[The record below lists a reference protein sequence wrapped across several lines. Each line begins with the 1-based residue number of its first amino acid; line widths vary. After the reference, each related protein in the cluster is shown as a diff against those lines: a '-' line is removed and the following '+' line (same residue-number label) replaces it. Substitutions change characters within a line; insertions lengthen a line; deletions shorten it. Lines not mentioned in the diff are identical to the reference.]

1 MAIGAF
7 LAKAGI
13 GLLSGYQQQKAA
25 EKNQQFQVD
34 QQNLAYDRSL
44 PWSNYGPA
52 GNVEFDPET
61 KQILQTLDPQY
72 QAMMQ
77 GFLGSSAM
85 ANEELQNMMGDPYAM
100 EQQQFKRFEDFNADA
115 YNQQR
120 LKQQE
125 QAIAQGRTGTQGYYD
140 QMAIEDAIGRDRMRG
155 QMQSMQTGMDY
166 RNMLRAEALGMG
178 AGARD
183 VAGML
188 TPQADLGRMVGQGS
202 NATGNMAG
210 VRTAGDN
217 LADTR
222 AGFWSGLA
230 GQAQDYNFG
239 NFSSMFTKGGNAA
252 RQINR
257 AMNPTVKSS
266 LFNQGKIGNN
276 QFGGDY

>member
-13 GLLSGYQQQKAA
+13 GLLSGFQQKKAA
-25 EKNQQFQVD
+25 EANQQFQID

-85 ANEELQNMMGDPYAM
+85 ANEELQSMMGDPYAM
-100 EQQQFKRFEDFNADA
+100 EQQQFKRFEEFNADA

-120 LKQQE
+120 LAQQE

-155 QMQSMQTGMDY
+155 QMQSIQTGMDY
-166 RNMLRAEALGMG
+166 RNMLRAEALGFG
-178 AGARD
+178 ADARAT
-183 VAGML
+183 AGML
-188 TPQADLGRMVGQGS
+188 RPQAELGQAIG
-202 NATGNMAG
+202 AG
-210 VRTAGDN
+210 VDVRANTQGVREAADAYTKLKQSQTAGLLEQVGEYDLN
-217 LADTR
+217 D
-222 AGFWSGLA
+222 F
-230 GQAQDYNFG
+230 Y
-239 NFSSMFTKGGNAA
+239 SMFDNKGSGGMLAPSTQAEAYNAMGGSYA
-252 RQINR
+252 
-257 AMNPTVKSS
+257 
-266 LFNQGKIGNN
+266 GKL
-276 QFGGDY
+276 

>member
-85 ANEELQNMMGDPYAM
+85 ANEELQSMMGDPYAM
-100 EQQQFKRFEDFNADA
+100 EQQQFKRFEEFNADA

-120 LKQQE
+120 LAQQE

-202 NATGNMAG
+202 TATGNMAG

>member
-7 LAKAGI
+7 LAKAGV

-25 EKNQQFQVD
+25 EANQQFQVD

-85 ANEELQNMMGDPYAM
+85 ANEELQSMMGDPYAM

-120 LKQQE
+120 LAQQE

-155 QMQSMQTGMDY
+155 QMQAMQTGMDY

-178 AGARD
+178 EGARN

-217 LADTR
+217 LADTTS
-222 AGFWSGLA
+222 GFWSGLA
-230 GQAQDYNFG
+230 GQAQDYDFG

-252 RQINR
+252 RQISR

-266 LFNQGKIGNN
+266 LFNQGRIGNN

>member
-13 GLLSGYQQQKAA
+13 GLLSGFQQQKAA
-25 EKNQQFQVD
+25 EANQQFQVD

-85 ANEELQNMMGDPYAM
+85 ANEELQSMMGDPYAM

-120 LKQQE
+120 LAQQE

-155 QMQSMQTGMDY
+155 QMQAMQTGMDY
-166 RNMLRAEALGMG
+166 RNMLRAEALAMG
-178 AGARD
+178 EGARN

-188 TPQADLGRMVGQGS
+188 TPQADLGRMVGQQS

-210 VRTAGDN
+210 VSMAGSN
-217 LADTR
+217 TADTR

-239 NFSSMFTKGGNAA
+239 NFSSMLTKGGNAA
-252 RQINR
+252 RRVSR
-257 AMNPTVKSS
+257 AMSPTVKSS
-266 LFNQGKIGNN
+266 LFNQGRIGNN
-276 QFGGDY
+276 QFEGDY

>member
-7 LAKAGI
+7 LAKAGL
-13 GLLSGYQQQKAA
+13 GLLSGFQQKKAA
-25 EKNQQFQVD
+25 EANQQFQVD

-85 ANEELQNMMGDPYAM
+85 ANEELQSMMGDPYAM

-115 YNQQR
+115 YNRQR
-120 LKQQE
+120 LAQQE

-155 QMQSMQTGMDY
+155 QMQAMQTGMDY
-166 RNMLRAEALGMG
+166 RNMLRAEALAMG
-178 AGARD
+178 EGARN

-239 NFSSMFTKGGNAA
+239 NFSSMLTKGGNAA
-252 RQINR
+252 RRVSR

-266 LFNQGKIGNN
+266 LFNQGRIGNN
-276 QFGGDY
+276 QFEGDY

>member
-7 LAKAGI
+7 LAKAGV
-13 GLLSGYQQQKAA
+13 GLLSGYQQKKAA
-25 EKNQQFQVD
+25 EANQQFQVD

-85 ANEELQNMMGDPYAM
+85 ANEELQSMMGDPYAM

-120 LKQQE
+120 LAQQE

-155 QMQSMQTGMDY
+155 QMQAMQTGMDY

-178 AGARD
+178 EGARN

-217 LADTR
+217 LADTTS
-222 AGFWSGLA
+222 GFWSGLA
-230 GQAQDYNFG
+230 GQAQDYDFG

-252 RQINR
+252 RQISR

-266 LFNQGKIGNN
+266 LFNQGRIGNN

>member
-13 GLLSGYQQQKAA
+13 GLLSGFQQKKAA
-25 EKNQQFQVD
+25 EANQQFQVD

-85 ANEELQNMMGDPYAM
+85 ANEELQSMMGDPYAM
-100 EQQQFKRFEDFNADA
+100 EQQQFKRFEEFNADA

-120 LKQQE
+120 LAQQE

-202 NATGNMAG
+202 NATGNMGG
-210 VRTAGDN
+210 VSTAGSN
-217 LADTR
+217 TADTT

-230 GQAQDYNFG
+230 SQAQDYNFKPLIQDIKSG
-239 NFSSMFTKGGNAA
+239 YSMLTDAARTNAIRNGTGFSSAQDNA
-252 RQINR
+252 RR
-257 AMNPTVKSS
+257 SD
-266 LFNQGKIGNN
+266 LFR
-276 QFGGDY
+276 

>member
-13 GLLSGYQQQKAA
+13 GLLSGFQQKKAA
-25 EKNQQFQVD
+25 EANQQFQVD

-85 ANEELQNMMGDPYAM
+85 ANEELQSMMGDPYAM
-100 EQQQFKRFEDFNADA
+100 EQQEFKRFEDFNADA

-120 LKQQE
+120 LAQQE

-155 QMQSMQTGMDY
+155 QMQAIQTGMDY

-178 AGARD
+178 EGAMN

-188 TPQADLGRMVGQGS
+188 TPQADLGRMVGQNS

-210 VRTAGDN
+210 VSMAGSN
-217 LADTR
+217 TADTR

-239 NFSSMFTKGGNAA
+239 NFSSMLTKGGNAA
-252 RQINR
+252 RRVSR
-257 AMNPTVKSS
+257 AMSPTVKSS
-266 LFNQGKIGNN
+266 LFNQGRIGNN
-276 QFGGDY
+276 QFEGDY

>member
-13 GLLSGYQQQKAA
+13 GLLSGFQQKKAA
-25 EKNQQFQVD
+25 EANQQFQVD

-85 ANEELQNMMGDPYAM
+85 ANEELQSMMGDPYAM

-120 LKQQE
+120 LAQQE

-140 QMAIEDAIGRDRMRG
+140 QMAIEDSIGRERMRG

-166 RNMLRAEALGMG
+166 RNMLRAEALGFG
-178 AGARD
+178 ADARAT
-183 VAGML
+183 AGML

-210 VRTAGDN
+210 VSTAGSN
-217 LADTR
+217 TADTT

-252 RQINR
+252 RQATR
-257 AMNPTVKSS
+257 AMNPTVKSN
-266 LFNQGKIGNN
+266 LFNQGRIGNN

>member
-13 GLLSGYQQQKAA
+13 GLLSGYQQKKAA
-25 EKNQQFQVD
+25 EANQQFQID

-85 ANEELQNMMGDPYAM
+85 ANEELQSMMGDPYAM

-120 LKQQE
+120 LAQQE

-155 QMQSMQTGMDY
+155 QMQAMQTGMDY
-166 RNMLRAEALGMG
+166 RNMLRAEALAMG
-178 AGARD
+178 EGAMN

-188 TPQADLGRMVGQGS
+188 TPQADLGRMVGQQS

-210 VRTAGDN
+210 VSMAGSN
-217 LADTR
+217 TADTR

-239 NFSSMFTKGGNAA
+239 NFSSMLTKGGNAA
-252 RQINR
+252 RRVSR
-257 AMNPTVKSS
+257 AMSPTVKSS
-266 LFNQGKIGNN
+266 LFNQGRIGNN
-276 QFGGDY
+276 QFEGDY

>member
-7 LAKAGI
+7 LAKAGV
-13 GLLSGYQQQKAA
+13 GLLSGYQQKKAA
-25 EKNQQFQVD
+25 EANQQFQVD

-85 ANEELQNMMGDPYAM
+85 ANEELQSMMGDPYAM

-120 LKQQE
+120 LAQQE

-178 AGARD
+178 EGARN

-217 LADTR
+217 LADTTS
-222 AGFWSGLA
+222 GFWSGLA
-230 GQAQDYNFG
+230 GQAQDYDFG

-252 RQINR
+252 RQISR

-266 LFNQGKIGNN
+266 LFNQGRIGNN

>member
-13 GLLSGYQQQKAA
+13 GLLSGFQQKKAA
-25 EKNQQFQVD
+25 EANQQFQVD

-85 ANEELQNMMGDPYAM
+85 ANEELQSMMGDPYAM
-100 EQQQFKRFEDFNADA
+100 EQQEFKRFEDFNADA

-120 LKQQE
+120 LAQQE

-155 QMQSMQTGMDY
+155 QMQAIQTGMDY

-178 AGARD
+178 EGAMN

-188 TPQADLGRMVGQGS
+188 RPQADLGRMVGQGS
-202 NATGNMAG
+202 NATGNMGG
-210 VRTAGDN
+210 VSTAGSN
-217 LADTR
+217 TADTK

-230 GQAQDYNFG
+230 SQAQDYNFG
-239 NFSSMFTKGGNAA
+239 NFSSMLTKGGNAA
-252 RQINR
+252 RRVSR
-257 AMNPTVKSS
+257 AMSPTVKSS
-266 LFNQGKIGNN
+266 LFNQGRIGNN
-276 QFGGDY
+276 QFEGDY

>member
-13 GLLSGYQQQKAA
+13 GLLSGYQQKKAA
-25 EKNQQFQVD
+25 EANQQFQID

-85 ANEELQNMMGDPYAM
+85 ANEELQSMMGDPYAM

-120 LKQQE
+120 LAQQE

-155 QMQSMQTGMDY
+155 QMQAMQTGMDY
-166 RNMLRAEALGMG
+166 RNMLRAEALAMG
-178 AGARD
+178 EGARN

-210 VRTAGDN
+210 VSTAGSN
-217 LADTR
+217 TADTK

-230 GQAQDYNFG
+230 SQAQDYNFNPLIQDIKSG
-239 NFSSMFTKGGNAA
+239 YSMFTNAA
-252 RQINR
+252 KTNAIRN
-257 AMNPTVKSS
+257 ATGFSS
-266 LFNQGKIGNN
+266 AQDSARRSKI
-276 QFGGDY
+276 FS

>member
-7 LAKAGI
+7 LAKAGV
-13 GLLSGYQQQKAA
+13 GLLSGYQQKKAA
-25 EKNQQFQVD
+25 EANQQFQVD
-34 QQNLAYDRSL
+34 QQNLAYNRSL

-85 ANEELQNMMGDPYAM
+85 ANEELQSMMGDPYAM
-100 EQQQFKRFEDFNADA
+100 EEQQFKRFEEFNADA

-120 LKQQE
+120 LAQQE

-155 QMQSMQTGMDY
+155 QMQAMQTGMDY

-178 AGARD
+178 EGAMN

-188 TPQADLGRMVGQGS
+188 TPQADLGRMVGQQS

-210 VRTAGDN
+210 VSMAGSN
-217 LADTR
+217 TADTTS
-222 AGFWSGLA
+222 GFWSGLA
-230 GQAQDYNFG
+230 GQAQDYDFG

-252 RQINR
+252 RQISR

-266 LFNQGKIGNN
+266 LFNQGRIGNN

>member
-13 GLLSGYQQQKAA
+13 GLLSGYQQKKAA
-25 EKNQQFQVD
+25 EANQQFQVD

-85 ANEELQNMMGDPYAM
+85 ANEELQSMMGDPYAM

-120 LKQQE
+120 LAQQE

-188 TPQADLGRMVGQGS
+188 TPQADLGRMVGQQS

-210 VRTAGDN
+210 VSMAGSN
-217 LADTR
+217 TADTTS
-222 AGFWSGLA
+222 GFWSGLA
-230 GQAQDYNFG
+230 SQAQDYNFKPLIQDI
-239 NFSSMFTKGGNAA
+239 KGGYSMLTNAA
-252 RQINR
+252 RTNAIRNG
-257 AMNPTVKSS
+257 TGFSS
-266 LFNQGKIGNN
+266 AQDNARRSDLFR
-276 QFGGDY
+276 

>member
-7 LAKAGI
+7 LAKAAVGM
-13 GLLSGYQQQKAA
+13 LSARQQQKAA
-25 EKNQQFQVD
+25 EKNQQFQID

-85 ANEELQNMMGDPYAM
+85 ANEELQSMMGDPYAM

-115 YNQQR
+115 FNQSR
-120 LKQQE
+120 LQGQE
-125 QAIAQGRTGTQGYYD
+125 AAIAQGRTGTQGYYD
-140 QMAIEDAIGRDRMRG
+140 QMAIEDAIGRERMRG

-202 NATGNMAG
+202 NATGNMSG
-210 VRTAGDN
+210 VSTAGSN
-217 LADTR
+217 TADTT

-230 GQAQDYNFG
+230 SQAQDYNFG

-252 RQINR
+252 RQISR

>member
-13 GLLSGYQQQKAA
+13 GLLSGFQQKKAA
-25 EKNQQFQVD
+25 EANQQFQVD

-85 ANEELQNMMGDPYAM
+85 ANEELQSMMGDPYAM
-100 EQQQFKRFEDFNADA
+100 EQQEFKRFEDFNADA

-120 LKQQE
+120 LAQQE

-155 QMQSMQTGMDY
+155 QMQAMQTGMDY

-178 AGARD
+178 EGAMN

-188 TPQADLGRMVGQGS
+188 TPQADLGRMVGQNS

-210 VRTAGDN
+210 VSMAGSN
-217 LADTR
+217 TADTR

-239 NFSSMFTKGGNAA
+239 NFSSMLTKGGNAA
-252 RQINR
+252 RRVSR
-257 AMNPTVKSS
+257 AMSPTVKSS
-266 LFNQGKIGNN
+266 LFNQGRIGNN
-276 QFGGDY
+276 QFEGDY

>member
-7 LAKAGI
+7 LAKAGL
-13 GLLSGYQQQKAA
+13 GLLSGFQQKKAA
-25 EKNQQFQVD
+25 EANQQFQVD

-85 ANEELQNMMGDPYAM
+85 ANEELQSMMGDPNKLAQ
-100 EQQQFKRFEDFNADA
+100 EQFKMFEEFNADA
-115 YNQQR
+115 FNRQR
-120 LKQQE
+120 LQGQE
-125 QAIAQGRTGTQGYYD
+125 AAIAQGRTGTQGYYD

-155 QMQSMQTGMDY
+155 QMQAIQTGMDY

-178 AGARD
+178 EGAMN

-188 TPQADLGRMVGQGS
+188 TPQADLGRMVGQQS

-210 VRTAGDN
+210 VSMAGSN
-217 LADTR
+217 TADTR

-239 NFSSMFTKGGNAA
+239 NFSSMLTKGGNAA
-252 RQINR
+252 RRVSR
-257 AMNPTVKSS
+257 AMSPTVKSS
-266 LFNQGKIGNN
+266 LFNQGRIGNN
-276 QFGGDY
+276 QFEGDY

>member
-13 GLLSGYQQQKAA
+13 GLLSGFQQKKAA
-25 EKNQQFQVD
+25 EANQQFQVD

-85 ANEELQNMMGDPYAM
+85 ANEELQSMMGDPYAM

-120 LKQQE
+120 LAQQE

-188 TPQADLGRMVGQGS
+188 TPQADLGRMVGQQS

-210 VRTAGDN
+210 VSMAGSN
-217 LADTR
+217 TADTTS
-222 AGFWSGLA
+222 GFWSGLA

>member
-7 LAKAGI
+7 LAKAGL
-13 GLLSGYQQQKAA
+13 GLLSGFQQKKAA
-25 EKNQQFQVD
+25 EANQQFQVD

-85 ANEELQNMMGDPYAM
+85 ANEELQSMMGDPYAM

-120 LKQQE
+120 LAQQE

-155 QMQSMQTGMDY
+155 QMQAMQTGMDY
-166 RNMLRAEALGMG
+166 RNMLRAEALAMG
-178 AGARD
+178 EGARN

-239 NFSSMFTKGGNAA
+239 NFSSMLTKGGNAA
-252 RQINR
+252 RRVSR

-266 LFNQGKIGNN
+266 LFNQGRIGNN
-276 QFGGDY
+276 QFEGDY

>member
-13 GLLSGYQQQKAA
+13 GLLSGFQQKKAA
-25 EKNQQFQVD
+25 EANQQFQVD

-85 ANEELQNMMGDPYAM
+85 ANEELQSMMGDPYAM
-100 EQQQFKRFEDFNADA
+100 EQQEFKRFEDFNADA

-120 LKQQE
+120 LAQQE

-155 QMQSMQTGMDY
+155 QMQAMQTGMDY

-178 AGARD
+178 EGAMN

-188 TPQADLGRMVGQGS
+188 RPQADLGRMVGQGS
-202 NATGNMAG
+202 NATGNMGG
-210 VRTAGDN
+210 VSTAGSN
-217 LADTR
+217 TADTK

-239 NFSSMFTKGGNAA
+239 NFSSMLTKGGNAA
-252 RQINR
+252 RRVSR
-257 AMNPTVKSS
+257 AMSPTVKSS
-266 LFNQGKIGNN
+266 LFNQGRIGNN
-276 QFGGDY
+276 QFEGDY

>member
-13 GLLSGYQQQKAA
+13 GLLSGFQQQKAA
-25 EKNQQFQVD
+25 EANQQFQVD

-85 ANEELQNMMGDPYAM
+85 ANEELQSMMGDPYAM
-100 EQQQFKRFEDFNADA
+100 EQREFKRFEDFNADA

-120 LKQQE
+120 LAQQE

-155 QMQSMQTGMDY
+155 QMQAMQTGMDY
-166 RNMLRAEALGMG
+166 RNMLRAEALAMG
-178 AGARD
+178 EGARN

-188 TPQADLGRMVGQGS
+188 TPQADLGRMVGQQS

-210 VRTAGDN
+210 VSMAGSN
-217 LADTR
+217 TADTR

-239 NFSSMFTKGGNAA
+239 NFSSMLTKGGNAA
-252 RQINR
+252 RRVSR
-257 AMNPTVKSS
+257 AMSPTVKSS
-266 LFNQGKIGNN
+266 LFNQGRIGNN
-276 QFGGDY
+276 QFEGDY

>member
-13 GLLSGYQQQKAA
+13 GLLSGFQQQKAA
-25 EKNQQFQVD
+25 EANQQFQVD

-85 ANEELQNMMGDPYAM
+85 ANEELQSMMGDPYAM
-100 EQQQFKRFEDFNADA
+100 EQREFKRFEDFNADA

-120 LKQQE
+120 LAQQE

-155 QMQSMQTGMDY
+155 QMQAMQTGMDY

-217 LADTR
+217 LADTTS
-222 AGFWSGLA
+222 GFWSGLA
-230 GQAQDYNFG
+230 SQAQDYNFNPLIQDIKSG
-239 NFSSMFTKGGNAA
+239 YSMFTNAA
-252 RQINR
+252 KTNAIRNG
-257 AMNPTVKSS
+257 TGFSS
-266 LFNQGKIGNN
+266 AQDNARRSDLFR
-276 QFGGDY
+276 

>member
-7 LAKAGI
+7 LAKAGL
-13 GLLSGYQQQKAA
+13 GLLSGFQQKKAA
-25 EKNQQFQVD
+25 EANQQFQVD

-85 ANEELQNMMGDPYAM
+85 ANEELQSMMGDPYAM

-120 LKQQE
+120 LAQQE

-155 QMQSMQTGMDY
+155 QMQAIQTGMDY

-178 AGARD
+178 EGAMN

-188 TPQADLGRMVGQGS
+188 TPQADLGRMVGQNS

-210 VRTAGDN
+210 VSMAGSN
-217 LADTR
+217 TADTTS
-222 AGFWSGLA
+222 GFWSGLA

-239 NFSSMFTKGGNAA
+239 NFSSMLTKGGNAA
-252 RQINR
+252 RRVSR

-266 LFNQGKIGNN
+266 LFNQGRIGNN
-276 QFGGDY
+276 QFKGDY

>member
-13 GLLSGYQQQKAA
+13 GLLSGFQQKKAA
-25 EKNQQFQVD
+25 EANQQFQVD

-85 ANEELQNMMGDPYAM
+85 ANEELQSMMGDPYAM
-100 EQQQFKRFEDFNADA
+100 EQQEFKRFEDFNADA

-120 LKQQE
+120 LAQQE

-155 QMQSMQTGMDY
+155 QMQAIQTGMDY

-178 AGARD
+178 EGARS

-188 TPQADLGRMVGQGS
+188 RPQAELGQTIG
-202 NATGNMAG
+202 AG
-210 VRTAGDN
+210 VDR
-217 LADTR
+217 R
-222 AGFWSGLA
+222 ANMQGITDANKDYYQLKQNQTSGLME
-230 GQAQDYNFG
+230 QIKEYDLDDFY
-239 NFSSMFTKGGNAA
+239 SMFDKKGSGGGMLSPSTQADAYNAMGGTYA
-252 RQINR
+252 
-257 AMNPTVKSS
+257 
-266 LFNQGKIGNN
+266 GKL
-276 QFGGDY
+276 

>member
-13 GLLSGYQQQKAA
+13 GLLSGFQQQKAA
-25 EKNQQFQVD
+25 EANQQFQVD

-85 ANEELQNMMGDPYAM
+85 ANEELQSMMGDPYAM
-100 EQQQFKRFEDFNADA
+100 EQREFKRFEDFNADA

-120 LKQQE
+120 LAQQE

-155 QMQSMQTGMDY
+155 QMQAIQTGMDY

-178 AGARD
+178 EGAMN

-188 TPQADLGRMVGQGS
+188 TPQADLGRMVGQNS

-210 VRTAGDN
+210 VSMAGSN
-217 LADTR
+217 TADTR

-239 NFSSMFTKGGNAA
+239 NFSSMLTKGGNAA
-252 RQINR
+252 RRVSR
-257 AMNPTVKSS
+257 AMSPTVKSS
-266 LFNQGKIGNN
+266 LFNQGRIGNN
-276 QFGGDY
+276 QFEGDY

>member
-13 GLLSGYQQQKAA
+13 GLLSGYQQKKAA
-25 EKNQQFQVD
+25 EANQQFQID

-85 ANEELQNMMGDPYAM
+85 ANEELQSMMGDPYAM
-100 EQQQFKRFEDFNADA
+100 EQQQFKRFEEFNADA

-120 LKQQE
+120 LAQQE

-217 LADTR
+217 LADTTS
-222 AGFWSGLA
+222 GFWSGLA

-252 RQINR
+252 RKINR

>member
-13 GLLSGYQQQKAA
+13 GLLSGFQQKKAA
-25 EKNQQFQVD
+25 EANQQFQVD

-85 ANEELQNMMGDPYAM
+85 ANEELQSMMGDPYAM
-100 EQQQFKRFEDFNADA
+100 EQQQFKRFEEFNADA

-120 LKQQE
+120 LAQQE

-202 NATGNMAG
+202 NATGNMGG
-210 VRTAGDN
+210 VSTAGSN
-217 LADTR
+217 TADTK

-230 GQAQDYNFG
+230 SQAQDYNFKPLIQDIKSG
-239 NFSSMFTKGGNAA
+239 YSMLTDAARTNAIRNGTGFSSAQDNA
-252 RQINR
+252 RR
-257 AMNPTVKSS
+257 SD
-266 LFNQGKIGNN
+266 LFR
-276 QFGGDY
+276 